1 MVNRCELASTAPAKE
16 LSRQRVP
23 MYNRNAVRL
32 YLGISCNSYLQ
43 QLPVDT
49 SLQAMSNV
57 DMESAFG

>member
-1 MVNRCELASTAPAKE
+1 MVNRCELASTVLAKE
-16 LSRQRVP
+16 LSPGKSANVQ
-23 MYNRNAVRL
+23 RNAVRL
-32 YLGISCNSYLQ
+32 YLGISCQ